1 MSKFS
6 ISGISQW
13 ARLPCLQQVV
23 KQPQHAPWAAY
34 AGVEVDELGKVK
46 ILTQAKNRPSSISWD
61 SLDPGKVYTL
71 ILTDPDAPS
80 KKDPKFREWR
90 HFFWWSTQRAMALTV
105 AHSVQITWGLGLPV
119 VQASNAM
126 SGWCMSR
133 TSH

>member
-13 ARLPCLQQVV
+13 ARLLCLQQVV
-23 KQPQHAPWAAY
+23 KQPQHALRAAY

-46 ILTQAKNRPSSISWD
+46 IPTQAKSRPSSISWD

-80 KKDPKFREWR
+80 KKDPKFREWC
-90 HFFWWSTQRAMALTV
+90 HFFLVVNIKGNGTNSGTV
-105 AHSVQITWGLGLPV
+105 LSDYMGSGPPSGTGL
-119 VQASNAM
+119 
-126 SGWCMSR
+126 
-133 TSH
+133 